1 MIDLDIKYIKFI
13 KEIISKYLDEY
24 SLYLFGSRAKGV
36 SKKYSDVDLA
46 IEADN
51 FSSEIKAKLEFE
63 FENSTLPYE
72 VDLIDLNN
80 ISDEFKKLILSSMVE
95 L

>member
-13 KEIISKYLDEY
+13 KNIISKYLDEY

-36 SKKYSDVDLA
+36 AKKYSDIDLA
-46 IEADN
+46 ILANN
-51 FSSEIKAKLEFE
+51 FSSEIKNKLEFE

-80 ISDEFKKLILSSMVE
+80 VNDEFKKLILSSMVE